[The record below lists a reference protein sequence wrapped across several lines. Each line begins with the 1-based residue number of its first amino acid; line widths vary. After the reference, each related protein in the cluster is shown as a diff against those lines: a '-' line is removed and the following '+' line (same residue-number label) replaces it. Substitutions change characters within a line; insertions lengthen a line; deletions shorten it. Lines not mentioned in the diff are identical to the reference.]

1 MSFLDTQ
8 FNPGQVAEL
17 IGCHR
22 TTVLRKIRCGQ
33 IGATQIVN
41 NRNQPEYQI
50 SISSLPPSAQEKY
63 YAQQRAAL
71 ALNVEPETAEPKAS
85 KPFDAYNE
93 AEREEIVFWEHV
105 VQQWGGYARKKGE
118 SEAELLERFLAW
130 LRLEYPERSWSKAT
144 LYRKR
149 KALEDGDLDGLV
161 DGRGKTKGSRVKLE
175 PEVAEVFRAFYLQ
188 ETRRPNVQEAMWG
201 AEEYLAAHMP
211 DKLPLPSYS
220 TFYRY
225 AQSIPPQ
232 LRELGIYGE
241 KAWRD
246 KYGLYIS
253 RDYSNLCSN
262 DYWVSDSHT
271 FDVLSKAPGGKPR
284 KLYLTAFIDA
294 RSGIYTGWYVTD
306 NPCAQATL
314 FALRRG
320 IERHGIP
327 RKILS
332 DNGREFLTRDVGG
345 LGHRAKKPKPGA
357 PVDPPPIFKRLG
369 IQLVCAKV
377 RNAQAKPI
385 ERKFLDMKGQF
396 STLWETFTGGN
407 PTEKP
412 ECLKKVLKQGHV
424 PTDEEFVEAVD
435 TLISGYFNM
444 RRYSGPIAEDR
455 ELKRMD
461 VFHLR
466 MGSELVKPASKED
479 LALMMLR
486 STRPQTVGQRGV
498 HVTVSGVRFEYF
510 TPEFLWEYADKKV
523 YVRYDPD
530 HLQTCRVYTS
540 PDDRFICELPLD
552 TKLTVD
558 FDGSSED
565 IARAMAVIN
574 KQARMTKAALKDT
587 RVEGIDRR
595 TMLELKLGAAR
606 REQEEYVPPA
616 TKTPIRMKY
625 SDEKQAELDLRLAV
639 GQVDMGQINRNRMM
653 MKGETDDGDDW

>member
-1 MSFLDTQ
+1 M
-8 FNPGQVAEL
+8 
-17 IGCHR
+17 
-22 TTVLRKIRCGQ
+22 
-33 IGATQIVN
+33 
-41 NRNQPEYQI
+41 
-50 SISSLPPSAQEKY
+50 
-63 YAQQRAAL
+63 
-71 ALNVEPETAEPKAS
+71 
-85 KPFDAYNE
+85 
-93 AEREEIVFWEHV
+93 
-105 VQQWGGYARKKGE
+105 
-118 SEAELLERFLAW
+118 
-130 LRLEYPERSWSKAT
+130 
-144 LYRKR
+144 
-149 KALEDGDLDGLV
+149 
-161 DGRGKTKGSRVKLE
+161 
-175 PEVAEVFRAFYLQ
+175 
-188 ETRRPNVQEAMWG
+188 
-201 AEEYLAAHMP
+201 
-211 DKLPLPSYS
+211 
-220 TFYRY
+220 
-225 AQSIPPQ
+225 
-232 LRELGIYGE
+232 
-241 KAWRD
+241 
-246 KYGLYIS
+246 
-253 RDYSNLCSN
+253 
-262 DYWVSDSHT
+262 
-271 FDVLSKAPGGKPR
+271 
-284 KLYLTAFIDA
+284 
-294 RSGIYTGWYVTD
+294 
-306 NPCAQATL
+306 
-314 FALRRG
+314 
-320 IERHGIP
+320 
-327 RKILS
+327 
-332 DNGREFLTRDVGG
+332 
-345 LGHRAKKPKPGA
+345 
-357 PVDPPPIFKRLG
+357 
-369 IQLVCAKV
+369 
-377 RNAQAKPI
+377 
-385 ERKFLDMKGQF
+385 
-396 STLWETFTGGN
+396 
-407 PTEKP
+407 
-412 ECLKKVLKQGHV
+412 

-639 GQVDMGQINRNRMM
+639 GQVDMGQVNRNRMM

>member
-1 MSFLDTQ
+1 MNCTGRAIRKRILLGGLDAVT
-8 FNPGQVAEL
+8 
-17 IGCHR
+17 
-22 TTVLRKIRCGQ
+22 
-33 IGATQIVN
+33 IVN
-41 NRNQPEYQI
+41 KKGRPKYQI

-71 ALNVEPETAEPKAS
+71 ALTVETETAEPKAS
-85 KPFDAYNE
+85 KPFDAYSE

-188 ETRRPNVQEAMWG
+188 ETRHPNVQEAMWG

-466 MGSELVKPASKED
+466 MGSEKMWDAIHARLINTNMLIIVDEAQLLKQNVLDELRQFPDGDELEGIPGNGVALIGNSELYERIRRIEIRKQTRSRMAVQRAYRTRDLTKED
-479 LALMMLR
+479 VQMLF
-486 STRPQTVGQRGV
+486 PQ
-498 HVTVSGVRFEYF
+498 F
-510 TPEFLWEYADKKV
+510 TGPEQKK
-523 YVRYDPD
+523 
-530 HLQTCRVYTS
+530 
-540 PDDRFICELPLD
+540 
-552 TKLTVD
+552 
-558 FDGSSED
+558 
-565 IARAMAVIN
+565 
-574 KQARMTKAALKDT
+574 
-587 RVEGIDRR
+587 
-595 TMLELKLGAAR
+595 ELKLLADICRASSSD
-606 REQEEYVPPA
+606 
-616 TKTPIRMKY
+616 IRMAKNIV
-625 SDEKQAELDLRLAV
+625 DLAAGAGDLSYEGLLRAAASTPV
-639 GQVDMGQINRNRMM
+639 GMI
-653 MKGETDDGDDW
+653 